1 MPDHPLTAIGGA
13 ASLYVQETEPT
24 ETPQPAPNGDGGIWY
39 PVETT
44 QAGDR
49 EWKFTSDDIT
59 GGVAV
64 SNEYAVFTDSDTAYY
79 VDTSDGSL
87 VWSNS
92 SNDAGAASTRI
103 YVDNGLVFYG
113 TAGGLFIAHSEST
126 GDIVFDNDLQS
137 SYGAEWLT
145 YSNGVAAVG
154 YDRDVSGYDIP
165 LGTSAFDFRT
175 DTELLGYNPASTTDK
190 VIYPDGTSLK
200 AYSKTNKTED
210 WSFSADNKIRSDTVV
225 VDGVAVFGEYA
236 DLYGVDITDG
246 TQVWNFDPGSF
257 EPKSLTS
264 SNGTVFVAGE
274 DGTVLSVTASD
285 GTINWEVDVSN
296 SISERGITFSNG
308 VVYFWDFN
316 GNLYARSSSDGSELW
331 TKQVTEINGSNVG
344 VTNEVV
350 IAGLES
356 GVIALAEKPTS
367 NYGTPKFSD
376 GTEWV
381 GQ

>member
-49 EWKFTSDDIT
+49 EWKFTSDYIR

-79 VDTSDGSL
+79 IDTSDGSL

-92 SNDAGAASTRI
+92 TNDAGDASTRI

-113 TAGGLFIAHSEST
+113 TSDGMFIAHSEST
-126 GDIVFDNDLQS
+126 GDVVISNSLQS
-137 SYGAEWLT
+137 TYGAEWLT
-145 YSNGVAAVG
+145 YSNGEAAVG
-154 YDRDVSGYDIP
+154 YDRDVSGYNIP
-165 LGTSAFDFRT
+165 LGTTAFDFPT
-175 DTELLGYNPASTTDK
+175 GTQLVGYNPASTTDK
-190 VIYPDGTSLK
+190 VIYPDGAILK
-200 AYSKTNKTED
+200 AYSKTNKTQD
-210 WSFSADNKIRSDTVV
+210 WSFSAGQKIRSDTVV

-246 TQVWNFDPGSF
+246 TQVWNFDPGPF

-264 SNGTVFVAGE
+264 SNGTVFVTG
-274 DGTVLSVTASD
+274 DNSTVLSVTASD
-285 GTINWEVDVSN
+285 GNINWEIDVSN
-296 SISERGITFSNG
+296 YIGERGITVSNG
-308 VVYFWDFN
+308 VVYFGDSN

-331 TKQVTEINGSNVG
+331 TKRVTDSRDFNVG

-350 IAGLES
+350 TAGLQS
-356 GVIALAEKPTS
+356 GVIGLAEKTTS